1 MAGVRGELDAQ
12 IAVKKAEFSEVKSQF
27 SDSLNKAVSA
37 AKDEMDKLKADR
49 KAEMDIV
56 VAKKIAAADK
66 RIKDLK
72 WNYDT

>member
-1 MAGVRGELDAQ
+1 
-12 IAVKKAEFSEVKSQF
+12 
-27 SDSLNKAVSA
+27 
-37 AKDEMDKLKADR
+37 MDKLKASR
-49 KAEMDIV
+49 KAEMDVV